1 MQLCLIRHPWVDA
14 QQRCYGRL
22 DLAVD
27 ALRLAE
33 AIAQLDE
40 FRRRPL
46 ISSPAKRCLQL
57 ADGLSAR
64 VEQWPELQE
73 LDFGAW
79 EGSLWDDIPRAELD
93 AWAADLWHYRV
104 GGGETVYEMRT
115 RVLQAV
121 RRAEGLGQAQVLW
134 VTHAGVIRMLLAEYH
149 LIAEAERWTAP
160 IDYAVPYWLNIPPSM
175 L

>member
-14 QQRCYGRL
+14 SQRCYGRL

-27 ALRLAE
+27 PQCLAE
-33 AIAQLDE
+33 AISQLGE
-40 FRRRPL
+40 FKQRPL

-64 VEQWPELQE
+64 VESWPELQE

-79 EGSLWDDIPRAELD
+79 EGGLWDEIPRAELD

-104 GGGETVYEMRT
+104 GGGETVHEMRT

-121 RRAEGLGQAQVLW
+121 SRAEALGQAQVLW

-160 IDYAVPYWLNIPPSM
+160 IDYATPYWFTIAPLKT
-175 L
+175 

>member
-1 MQLCLIRHPWVDA
+1 MQLCLIRHPRVDA
-14 QQRCYGRL
+14 LQRCYGRL
-22 DLAVD
+22 DLMVD
-27 ALRLAE
+27 AQCLAE
-33 AIAQLDE
+33 AIAQLGE
-40 FRRRPL
+40 FKQRPL

-57 ADGLSAR
+57 AHGLSAC

-79 EGSLWDDIPRAELD
+79 EGGLWDDIPRAELD

-104 GGGETVYEMRT
+104 GGGETVHEVRA

-121 RRAEGLGQAQVLW
+121 RRAEALGQAQVLW

-160 IDYAVPYWLNIPPSM
+160 IDYATPYWFTIAPLKT
-175 L
+175 